1 MLIMA
6 NWGVYFVKKADLDPL
21 IFVPARECAK
31 AHSFLLSCPTKILRK
46 GKGLSIMK
54 KVVII
59 DGQGGRMGR
68 ALVEEI
74 HKLCPGQPLL
84 ALGANTTATAAM
96 MKAGAAMGATE
107 KTPFSSPAAMP
118 T

>member
-1 MLIMA
+1 
-6 NWGVYFVKKADLDPL
+6 
-21 IFVPARECAK
+21 
-31 AHSFLLSCPTKILRK
+31 
-46 GKGLSIMK
+46 MK

-74 HKLCPGQPLL
+74 HKLCPGQPP
-84 ALGANTTATAAM
+84 
-96 MKAGAAMGATE
+96 E

>member
-1 MLIMA
+1 
-6 NWGVYFVKKADLDPL
+6 
-21 IFVPARECAK
+21 
-31 AHSFLLSCPTKILRK
+31 
-46 GKGLSIMK
+46 MK

-74 HKLCPGQPLL
+74 QKLCPGQPLL

-96 MKAGAAMGATE
+96 MKAGAAMAPPE